1 MRILLYM
8 DPFVDY
14 LEKSPEDRSYV
25 LRYELM
31 PSALQSQLQ
40 PGDELV
46 VFSLEEL
53 VECNDLKKIFSRDA
67 LNYFSF
73 TKEDIKHFLNNK
85 KVSAESFVK
94 ENVDLLVL
102 DEFLERLNERLNGFQ
117 PDIIYGWGMLP
128 SYLERIY
135 PEALILEGEHSA
147 FSRIFGEA
155 DVVCLPKRK
164 DHIQKLIQ
172 EILSQ
177 DSQQSQKEWEL
188 VSSSISDLI
197 SDFDAP
203 GIPEFSAKGKKYFYP
218 GHFPST
224 YAIKFSDHF
233 DDLEVLHEIVDE
245 LEQGDTLFYTKH
257 PLYKNNPNESLDYF
271 LENCSKIQD
280 LSKYSFDKNFTIKAI
295 QSSDIV
301 INSHSK
307 SVYLAIGLNKPV
319 LEKGLFFSRNFTKN
333 DDLEL
338 KVSSLESKKLLLWH
352 VRSRISHA
360 LFNAGAYYQF
370 FVRQYDFYFGNSP
383 YPYFSNIVEFQN
395 LIREAILGLTAKKLR
410 RAPSQYEQL
419 KVMGLNPE
427 IKNVCTD
434 VFDTLLWRPVVK
446 PVDIFYLMSADASDI
461 VASEKFDFYF
471 ARINAEWVAKK
482 KACDKNFEDTNI
494 DEIYDEFSKLYGID
508 DDKVQKLKNLEL
520 IYEKR
525 YLRPRRSML
534 ALMQFFK
541 DHGKRICAIS
551 DMYLHPEQV
560 KELIVGCGYDPSIEV
575 YVSSSEKVTKKSGI
589 LFKKV
594 QEKYNIKPCESIFIG
609 DNFNSDVTNPRK
621 FGYTAFHFPS
631 GMDKYLSTA
640 KVEPYL
646 QLQLKH
652 TVSPYI
658 SILANT
664 VFDNPYIEFSKGT
677 FANNSYYLLG
687 FMYFGPFLS
696 GFVSWIID
704 SISERE
710 GKYKKILFCSRDCKL
725 IKEIFD
731 VYSDNRIP
739 SEYFYLSRSSTLPL
753 FRDRMNSPLLVDKYN
768 SRYAAKDFLK
778 KYFDSSL
785 LASKNPLLSRQDKAN
800 FAKEIA
806 DNYEQLVSKESDEI
820 QKANLKGYLKQLVGD
835 SDFALV
841 DSGARGTSRD
851 ALADLLHKDID
862 LYLLRE
868 YKYKKSN
875 KNKIFSWHKESFNY
889 YRHGRRA
896 FISNFYEP
904 LISCCTEESCQ
915 GYDFDDNKYVPIVT
929 QSEYTDV
936 ACRILSIQKGILEFC
951 QLSKSLYQDITT
963 DIYLETSVEFLKA
976 PVEALHARQGEVELF
991 SQLSASNAMCGEGKF
1006 DLLMP
1011 AHNSTNTNGVHVQKK
1026 KDSDKILGN
1035 RVYRKASSM
1044 EKRIDGVLKKVTTI
1058 PFLSYFVD
1066 KARNIYIE
1074 KFMTKGM

>member
-14 LEKSPEDRSYV
+14 LEKSPADRSYV

-31 PSALQSQLQ
+31 PSALQRQLQ

-53 VECNDLKKIFSRDA
+53 LEYNDLKKIFSRDS

-73 TKEDIKHFLNNK
+73 TKDDIKKFLNEK

-94 ENVDLLVL
+94 ENIDLPVL
-102 DEFLERLNERLNGFQ
+102 DEFLERLNEQLNAFQ

-128 SYLERIY
+128 TYLERIY

-164 DHIQKLIQ
+164 DHIQKLIR

-177 DSQQSQKEWEL
+177 DPQKTQKEWEQING
-188 VSSSISDLI
+188 SISDLI

-203 GIPEFSAKGKKYFYP
+203 DIPEFSAKGKKYFYP

-233 DDLEVLHEIVDE
+233 DDLEVLHEIVDG
-245 LEQGDTLFYTKH
+245 LEQDDALFYTKH

-301 INSHSK
+301 VNSHSK

-319 LEKGLFFSRNFTKN
+319 LEKGLFFSKNFTKN
-333 DDLEL
+333 DDLEH

-352 VRSRISHA
+352 IRSRISHP

-370 FVRQYDFYFGNSP
+370 FVRQYNFYVGNSP
-383 YPYFSNIVEFQN
+383 YPYFSNVVEFQN
-395 LIREAILGLTAKKLR
+395 LIHEATLGLTSKKLR
-410 RAPSQYEQL
+410 RTPSQYEQL
-419 KVMGLNPE
+419 KVMGLKPE

-446 PVDIFYLMSADASDI
+446 PSDIFYLMSGDASDI
-461 VASEKFDFYF
+461 VESEKFDFYF
-471 ARINAEWVAKK
+471 ARVNAEWVAKK
-482 KACDKNFEDTNI
+482 RACNKNFEDTNI
-494 DEIYDEFSKLYGID
+494 DEIYSEFSKLYAID
-508 DDKVQKLKNLEL
+508 NEKVQKLKNLEL
-520 IYEKR
+520 LYEKR

-534 ALMQFFK
+534 ALMRFFK

-575 YVSSSEKVTKKSGI
+575 YVSSSEKVTKKSGLI
-589 LFKKV
+589 FKKV
-594 QEKYNIKPCESIFIG
+594 QEKYNIKPYESIFIG
-609 DNFNSDVTNPRK
+609 DNLNSDVTNPTK

-631 GMDKYLSTA
+631 GMDKYVSTV

-646 QLQLKH
+646 QLQLRH

-658 SILANT
+658 STLANT
-664 VFDNPYIEFSKGT
+664 VFDNPYVEFSKET

-696 GFVSWIID
+696 GFVSWLIE

-710 GKYKKILFCSRDCKL
+710 NKYKKVLFCSRDCKL

-731 VYSDNRIP
+731 IYSNNRIP

-768 SRYAAKDFLK
+768 SRYSAKDFLK
-778 KYFDSSL
+778 RYFDSPL
-785 LASKNPLLSRQDKAN
+785 LVSKNPLLSRQDKAN

-806 DNYEQLVSKESDEI
+806 DNYEQLVSKESDELQI
-820 QKANLKGYLKQLVGD
+820 TNLKGYLKQLVGD

-851 ALADLLHKDID
+851 ALSDLLHKDID

-868 YKYKKSN
+868 YKYKKSH

-889 YRHGRRA
+889 YRHGRQA

-904 LISCCTEESCQ
+904 IISCCTEESCQ
-915 GYDFDDNKYVPIVT
+915 GYDFDGNKYVPIVT

-936 ACRILSIQKGILEFC
+936 ACKVLSIQKGILDFC

-991 SQLSASNAMCGEGKF
+991 SQLSASNALCGEGSF

-1011 AHNSTNTNGVHVQKK
+1011 VQSSTKVNGAQIQTKVY
-1026 KDSDKILGN
+1026 SDKIYGKGA
-1035 RVYRKASSM
+1035 YRKATSM
-1044 EKRIDGVLKKVTTI
+1044 ERRIDLLLKKVEGVPI
-1058 PFLSYFVD
+1058 LSYFVGE
-1066 KARNIYIE
+1066 ARNIYIK
-1074 KFMTKGM
+1074 KFMANGE